1 MSIADRAKD
10 RAKKNPTWLL
20 GMLLAAHLIAVSLNR
35 VPNRPD
41 LWIIQA
47 VLISAVAPV
56 QSVMAHSISWIKTGW
71 TNYFSLRDARSEN
84 EKLRSERAQ
93 FEREN
98 RELREKVRMMEQVAA
113 LRDWQSVS
121 NFDGV
126 QARVIARDSNLLF
139 NTIIIDQGMTSGVVK
154 DQPVVTSDGLV
165 GRVINS
171 YPFAAQVLLITDER
185 HGAGAII
192 GQTIEGRSLGVVNGK
207 KEYLCEFRFIDP
219 PKVVENGEQ
228 VITSGQDGIYP
239 KGLLIGR
246 VKKIDGGVGGM
257 PQAVDLEPAAQLGRL
272 ETVSILKIQPN
283 QVRQPINELTGGK
296 LKQGNVAP
304 DLRGSR

>member
-20 GMLLAAHLIAVSLNR
+20 GLLLVAHLIAVSLNR
-35 VPNRPD
+35 APNRPD

-47 VLISAVAPV
+47 VLMTAVAPV
-56 QSVMAHSISWIKTGW
+56 QSGLAHSISWVKSGW
-71 TNYFSLRDARSEN
+71 ANYFSLRDARSEN
-84 EKLRSERAQ
+84 EKLRGERAQ

-98 RELREKVRMMEQVAA
+98 RELREKVRVMEQVTA

-126 QARVIARDSNLLF
+126 QAHVIALDASMLF
-139 NTIIIDQGMTSGVVK
+139 NTIIVDQGLTSGVVK
-154 DQPVVTSDGLV
+154 DQPVVTADGLV

-171 YPFAAQVLLITDER
+171 YPVSAQVLLITDER

-192 GQTIEGRSLGVVNGK
+192 GQTVEGRSLGVVNGK
-207 KEYLCEFRFIDP
+207 KEYLCEFKFIDP
-219 PKVVENGEQ
+219 PKRVEDGEQ

-246 VKKIDGGVGGM
+246 VKRMDGGAAVL
-257 PQAVDLEPAAQLGRL
+257 PQAVDIEPAAQLGRL

-283 QVRQPINELTGGK
+283 QIRQPINELTGGNI
-296 LKQGNVAP
+296 KQENVV
-304 DLRGSR
+304 RGSR

>member
-1 MSIADRAKD
+1 MLIAERAKD

-20 GMLLAAHLIAVSLNR
+20 GLLLIAHLIAVSLNR
-35 VPNRPD
+35 APNRPD

-47 VLISAVAPV
+47 VLMTAVAPV
-56 QSVMAHSISWIKTGW
+56 QSGLAHSIAWIKSGW
-71 TNYFSLRDARSEN
+71 ASYFSLRDARWEN

-98 RELREKVRMMEQVAA
+98 RELREKVKMMEQVTV
-113 LRDWQSVS
+113 LREWQSVS

-126 QARVIARDSNLLF
+126 QARVIARDANKLF
-139 NTIIIDQGMTSGVVK
+139 NTIIVDQGLSNGVVK
-154 DQPVVTSDGLV
+154 DQPVVTADGLV

-171 YPFAAQVLLITDER
+171 YPFSAQVLLITDEK

-192 GQTIEGRSLGVVNGK
+192 GQMLEGRSLGVVNGK

-219 PKVVENGEQ
+219 PKRVENGEQ

-246 VKKIDGGVGGM
+246 VKKTEAGAAIM
-257 PQAVDLEPAAQLGRL
+257 PQAVDIEPAAQLGKL

-296 LKQGNVAP
+296 IKQENVVP

>member
-10 RAKKNPTWLL
+10 RAKKSPTWLL
-20 GMLLAAHLIAVSLNR
+20 GMLLVAHLIAISLNR

-47 VLISAVAPV
+47 VLMTAVTPV
-56 QSVMAHSISWIKTGW
+56 QSGLAHSISWVKSGW
-71 TNYFSLRDARSEN
+71 ASYFSLRDARSEN
-84 EKLRSERAQ
+84 ERLRSERAQ

-98 RELREKVRMMEQVAA
+98 RELREKVRMMEQVTA

-121 NFDGV
+121 NYDGI
-126 QARVIARDSNLLF
+126 QARVIARDANMLF
-139 NTIIIDQGMTSGVVK
+139 NTIIVDQGVSSGVVK
-154 DQPVVTSDGLV
+154 GQPVVTADGLV

-171 YPFAAQVLLITDER
+171 HPFSAQVLLITDER

-192 GQTIEGRSLGVVNGK
+192 GQMVEGRSLGVVNGK

-219 PKVVENGEQ
+219 PKRVENGEQ

-239 KGLLIGR
+239 QGLLIGR
-246 VKKIDGGVGGM
+246 VRRTDGGAAVL
-257 PQAVDLEPAAQLGRL
+257 PQAVDIEPAAQLGKL
-272 ETVSILKIQPN
+272 EMVSILKIQPN

-296 LKQGNVAP
+296 IKQENVV
-304 DLRGSR
+304 RGSR

>member
-20 GMLLAAHLIAVSLNR
+20 GMLLIAHLIAVSLNR
-35 VPNRPD
+35 APNRPD

-47 VLISAVAPV
+47 VLLTAVAPV
-56 QSVMAHSISWIKTGW
+56 QSGLAHSIAWIKSGW
-71 TNYFSLRDARSEN
+71 TDYFSLRDARSEN
-84 EKLRSERAQ
+84 ERLRSERAQ
-93 FEREN
+93 LEREN
-98 RELREKVRMMEQVAA
+98 RELHEKVRMMEQVTA
-113 LRDWQSVS
+113 LKDWQSVS
-121 NFDGV
+121 NYDGV
-126 QARVIARDSNLLF
+126 QARVIARDSNMLF
-139 NTIIIDQGMTSGVVK
+139 NTIFVDQGISSGVVK
-154 DQPVVTSDGLV
+154 DQPVVTADGLV

-171 YPFAAQVLLITDER
+171 YPFSAQVLLITDER

-192 GQTIEGRSLGVVNGK
+192 GQLVEGRSLGVVNGK

-219 PKVVENGEQ
+219 PKRVENGEQ

-246 VKKIDGGVGGM
+246 VKRMDGGAAVL
-257 PQAVDLEPAAQLGRL
+257 PQAIDIEPAAQLGKL

-283 QVRQPINELTGGK
+283 RVRQPINELTGGK
-296 LKQGNVAP
+296 IEQENVV
-304 DLRGSR
+304 RGSR

>member
-20 GMLLAAHLIAVSLNR
+20 GMLLAAHLVAISLNR
-35 VPNRPD
+35 APHRPD
-41 LWIIQA
+41 LWVIQA
-47 VLISAVAPV
+47 VLMTAVTPV
-56 QSVMAHSISWIKTGW
+56 QAGLAHSISWIKSGW
-71 TNYFSLRDARSEN
+71 ANYFSLRDARSEN
-84 EKLRSERAQ
+84 ERLKSERAQ

-98 RELREKVRMMEQVAA
+98 MELREKVRMMEQVTA
-113 LRDWQSVS
+113 LKDWQSVS

-139 NTIIIDQGMTSGVVK
+139 NTIFVDQGVVSGVEK
-154 DQPVVTSDGLV
+154 DQPVVTADGLV

-171 YPFAAQVLLITDER
+171 YPISSQVLLITDER

-192 GQTIEGRSLGVVNGK
+192 GQTVEGRSLGVVNGK
-207 KEYLCEFRFIDP
+207 QEYLCEFRFIDP
-219 PKVVENGEQ
+219 PKRVENGEQ

-246 VKKIDGGVGGM
+246 VKRMDGEAAIL
-257 PQAVDLEPAAQLGRL
+257 PQAVDIEPAAQLGKL
-272 ETVSILKIQPN
+272 ETVTILKIQPN
-283 QVRQPINELTGGK
+283 QVRRPIDELTGGK
-296 LKQGNVAP
+296 IKQENVV
-304 DLRGSR
+304 RGSR

>member
-35 VPNRPD
+35 APNRPD

-47 VLISAVAPV
+47 VLMTAVTPV
-56 QSVMAHSISWIKTGW
+56 QSGLAHSISWIKAGW
-71 TNYFSLRDARSEN
+71 ANYFSLRDARAEN
-84 EKLRSERAQ
+84 ERLKSERAQ

-98 RELREKVRMMEQVAA
+98 RELREKVRMMEQVTV

-126 QARVIARDSNLLF
+126 QAHVIARDANLLF
-139 NTIIIDQGMTSGVVK
+139 NTIVVDQGMSSGVAK
-154 DQPVVTSDGLV
+154 DQPVVTADGLV

-171 YPFAAQVLLITDER
+171 YPFSARVLLITDER

-192 GQTIEGRSLGVVNGK
+192 GQTVDGRSLGVVNGK

-219 PKVVENGEQ
+219 PKTVENGEQ

-246 VKKIDGGVGGM
+246 VKRMDGGATVL
-257 PQAVDLEPAAQLGRL
+257 PQAVDIEPAAQLGKL

-283 QVRQPINELTGGK
+283 QVRQPINELTGRK
-296 LKQGNVAP
+296 IKQENVV
-304 DLRGSR
+304 GSR